1 MGYYGYILPHPT
13 LLVVTNS
20 FCWSILITYDDQ
32 VTDIAMYVMIYYKL
46 RKDEMMMNREYVR
59 KMTADAV
66 KVYTANGG
74 KIVKCRDGS
83 AKGTGYHRTIMAR
96 SKKCMT
102 YDITSPPKMRLMN
115 YEPVFNIPNPYNGC
129 KMVMGNY

>member
-1 MGYYGYILPHPT
+1 M
-13 LLVVTNS
+13 
-20 FCWSILITYDDQ
+20 YDDQ
-32 VTDIAMYVMIYYKL
+32 VTYEALYGIINYKL
-46 RKDEMMMNREYVR
+46 RKDEMMMNREYVE

-74 KIVKCRDGS
+74 KIVKCRDES
-83 AKGTGYHRTIMAR
+83 AKGIGCHRTIMAR

-129 KMVMGNY
+129 KMVMGS